1 LNAVVGKSAEHPMQY
16 RRPQEP
22 DHGLPL
28 IQLKERRRELV
39 IALLGRPD
47 LPTTEELMEIAA
59 IQHSISAFED
69 VIADLD
75 TASDPAFARPFLVS
89 SRLA

>member
-1 LNAVVGKSAEHPMQY
+1 MQY
-16 RRPQEP
+16 QKLQEP
-22 DHGLPL
+22 DHRLPL

-47 LPTTEELMEIAA
+47 LPTTEELREIAA

-75 TASDPAFARPFLVS
+75 MVSDPAFARPFLVS